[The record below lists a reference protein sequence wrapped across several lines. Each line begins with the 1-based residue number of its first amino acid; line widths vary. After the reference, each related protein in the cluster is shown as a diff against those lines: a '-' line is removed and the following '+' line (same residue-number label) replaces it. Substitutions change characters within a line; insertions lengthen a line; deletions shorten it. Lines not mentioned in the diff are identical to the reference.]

1 MNSNMASI
9 VRPARLGV
17 ILCGLMIL
25 GWHARAGGDGPP
37 VAEVGF
43 SAVDVRG
50 SAVNVPQAGQTT
62 VVLFLLAG
70 QPQGAQAIASLEPV
84 VAKTADTRV
93 VTVVGGSEA
102 AGQIRI
108 LLADKHPWPIVLD
121 AEHVLSGRLSVHAW
135 PTTVV
140 ISGDGARVGHL
151 AGQPKAYASNL
162 EAYLEFAA
170 GRIDQAGLDRRLA
183 NHEAVADTPEQIA
196 ERHVQVASRLLQKG
210 LIEQSRGELARALA
224 LHPKDLAV
232 QVDLADLLLRAGDVS
247 GAGTVLEQMDAQAST
262 ARVKVLRG
270 KFLIASGKWDE
281 ARELL
286 TSAVQ
291 LNPEP
296 AEGLYQLGLVY
307 QHDADWPRAAEAFR
321 KAFEHT
327 PSGRQDVAA
336 VAAPVGK

>member
-1 MNSNMASI
+1 MVAI
-9 VRPARLGV
+9 ARLRGLGV
-17 ILCGLMIL
+17 VLCCLILLGL
-25 GWHARAGGDGPP
+25 RADGGE
-37 VAEVGF
+37 AAVGF
-43 SAVDVRG
+43 NAVDVKG
-50 SAVNVPQAGQTT
+50 TAVNVPQAGQTT

-70 QPQGAQAIASLEPV
+70 QPQGAQAIAALEGV
-84 VAKTADTRV
+84 VSKAADTRV
-93 VTVVGGSEA
+93 VAVVGGAEA
-102 AGQIRI
+102 AGQARQMTS
-108 LLADKHPWPIVLD
+108 DKCPWPIVLD
-121 AEHVLSGRLSVHAW
+121 GEHVLSGKLGVHAW

-140 ISGDGARVGHL
+140 ISGDGALVGHL

-170 GRIDQAGLDRRLA
+170 GRLDRAGLERKLA

-210 LIEQSRGELARALA
+210 LSEQARGELARALA
-224 LHPKDLAV
+224 LHPKEVSV
-232 QVDLADLLLRAGDVS
+232 QVDLADLLLQVGDVA
-247 GAGTVLEQMDAQAST
+247 GAGAVLEQMEGGAAT

-281 ARELL
+281 ARALL

-307 QHDADWPRAAEAFR
+307 QHDGDWARAAEAFR
-321 KAFEHT
+321 KAYEHRGGNA
-327 PSGRQDVAA
+327 SR
-336 VAAPVGK
+336 